1 MAYTAGEFFP
11 GARIE
16 QVTAWGAAIVKGEV
30 LTLTPTPT
38 LPRAAKCDASGN
50 APYAVA
56 IEAIDSSGNGRAV
69 VYGPVAVT
77 ADGDCYR
84 GAIVGGKTGK
94 VIVVAKPFETLAPAA
109 GPCPLGKMI
118 VGAADRTVGVVFL
131 GQVI

>member
-30 LTLTPTPT
+30 LTLTPTST

-77 ADGDCYR
+77 ADGNCYR

-94 VIVVAKPFETLAPAA
+94 VIVVKACDTL
-109 GPCPLGKMI
+109 GNWIKPLGRMT
-118 VGAADRTVGVVFL
+118 VGGADTTVGVVDL
-131 GQVI
+131 GGF

>member
-30 LTLTPTPT
+30 LTLTPTST

-77 ADGDCYR
+77 ADENCYR

-94 VIVVAKPFETLAPAA
+94 VIVVAKPFAA

-118 VGAADRTVGVVFL
+118 VGAANTTVGVVFL